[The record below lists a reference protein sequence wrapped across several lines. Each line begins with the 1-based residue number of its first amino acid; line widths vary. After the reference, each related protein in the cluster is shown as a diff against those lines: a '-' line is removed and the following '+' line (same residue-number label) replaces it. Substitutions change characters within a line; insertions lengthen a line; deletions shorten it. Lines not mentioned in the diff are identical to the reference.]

1 MNTTKLAMIATAA
14 CVLAAPAAL
23 AQSRTDPAGTTKA
36 NGMTPDST
44 KPGSTMSA
52 GSGGAMM
59 KSGGAMTGS
68 ASGVKSAGSGTG
80 TGTTERG
87 GTKN

>member
-14 CVLAAPAAL
+14 CLLAAPAAL

-44 KPGSTMSA
+44 KPGSLMAT
-52 GSGGAMM
+52 GSSGAM

-68 ASGVKSAGSGTG
+68 ESGVKSAGSGNG